1 MSSPIHRGHSG
12 VRLSL
17 GLATVGWF
25 FVRVVTV
32 NAQAPVI
39 TNPGDLHY
47 LDVNTAF
54 DPGDPNPAWKSMAP
68 MPTARAGFAIAA
80 TSEKIYV
87 IGGAVLNDC
96 TTAST
101 VEAYNPSLD
110 LWDTGLAPLP
120 PPSRWRPSGGA
131 LGNIIY
137 VVGGASTENG
147 CAGEALATVQAYDP
161 ATNTWSEKPLMSAPR
176 LQVGIGVDTANNLL
190 YAIGGLSAAPDFTAL
205 DTVEAFD
212 PTGNGGAGSWTTK
225 QHLNTAR
232 VASGCCRSERQDLC
246 DWWTNGTPGCDRH
259 GRGVRSYR

>member
-1 MSSPIHRGHSG
+1 MSPPIHRGCSAL
-12 VRLSL
+12 RLLL
-17 GLATVGWF
+17 GLALMGCF
-25 FVRVVTV
+25 FVWMAAI

-54 DPGDPNPAWKSMAP
+54 DPGDPNPVWKSLAP

-96 TTAST
+96 TTVST

-120 PPSRWRPSGGA
+120 PPARWRPSGGA

-161 ATNTWSEKPLMSAPR
+161 ATNSWSDKPPMPTPR
-176 LQVGIGVDTANNLL
+176 LQVGVGVDTANNLL
-190 YAIGGLSAAPDFTAL
+190 YAIGGITASPDFTAL
-205 DTVEAFD
+205 DTVEVFD
-212 PTGNGGAGSWTTK
+212 PTANDGAGSWTTR
-225 QHLNTAR
+225 QHLNKAR
-232 VASGCCRSERQDLC
+232 GLPAVAAV
-246 DWWTNGTPGCDRH
+246 NGKIYAVGGQTGDQ
-259 GRGVRSYR
+259 GVIDTVEEVRSYR